1 MPEYTLIRVDMSKHF
16 SFDVKG
22 IALKVAGEYYIAIDQ
37 SLSGDQLDMVYKHEL
52 SHILLGHLDRDIET
66 AVKEREADEY
76 AARMTDQEYK
86 KLQEMA
92 KTTLAQG
99 GNPCD
104 NVNVVKKRQ
113 NKSL

>member
-1 MPEYTLIRVDMSKHF
+1 MPEYTLIRADMSKHF

-76 AARMTDQEYK
+76 AARMTDEEYRIVRNPK
-86 KLQEMA
+86 KCMV
-92 KTTLAQG
+92 
-99 GNPCD
+99 C
-104 NVNVVKKRQ
+104 
-113 NKSL
+113 